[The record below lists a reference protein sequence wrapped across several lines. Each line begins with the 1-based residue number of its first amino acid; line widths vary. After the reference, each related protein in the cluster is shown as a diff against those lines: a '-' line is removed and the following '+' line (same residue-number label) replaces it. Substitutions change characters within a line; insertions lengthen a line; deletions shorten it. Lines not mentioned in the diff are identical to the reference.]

1 MCTSVC
7 GGGEV
12 VCSGVCAGGVWACV
26 RGVCWIRSVGWGMG
40 GGDGRGRS
48 DRAGRM
54 EALEVLGED
63 LLGLELEGGIK
74 GCFDA

>member
-1 MCTSVC
+1 MWWGGW

-12 VCSGVCAGGVWACV
+12 VCAGVGAGGVWACV
-26 RGVCWIRSVGWGMG
+26 GGVCWIRSVGWGMG

-63 LLGLELEGGIK
+63 LLGLEVEGGIK
-74 GCFDA
+74 GSFDA